1 MDLAEPDLE
10 ILLLF
15 TDQQVRRLHQEQQEY
30 LLLVLGFNQ

>member
-10 ILLLF
+10 TLLLF
-15 TDQQVRRLHQEQQEY
+15 TDQQVRRLHQEQLEY